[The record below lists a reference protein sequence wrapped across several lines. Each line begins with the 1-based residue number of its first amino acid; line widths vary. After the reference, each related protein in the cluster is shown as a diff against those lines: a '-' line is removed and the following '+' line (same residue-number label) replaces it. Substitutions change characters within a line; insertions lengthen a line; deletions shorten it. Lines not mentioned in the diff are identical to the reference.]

1 MVKITNVPRVIVM
14 HTCCVQKV
22 PDRYIMKK
30 WSKGIKEIQ
39 SNELI
44 VEGGMKDTAV
54 CSSVWRMQMGRK
66 MNALLTAS
74 QMNKEARLLCE
85 EYFSKLQELIE
96 VEVGS
101 VYVEGD
107 VQQDGS
113 SSAKIVIPENV
124 TGVQESSKM
133 TNVEVQRST
142 KGVPQNIDAVL
153 NGVPLCMN
161 VPSGGS
167 SSQGN
172 VVPTLNLLS
181 NSNPNDPSLRQSTI
195 AAVGYYLPF
204 YFDPRTAGGLTPM
217 ICQSF
222 IGQTPINGVCNQ
234 SCNNDV

>member
-1 MVKITNVPRVIVM
+1 MHSDTSNRVFRVSGVSCLEESWGQGLDGYTFEHNVILNIDKGFIDCTYQKFTEIGLLCSHCLRVL

-22 PDRYIMKK
+22 PDRYIMKR

-113 SSAKIVIPENV
+113 SSAKIVLNPPGSREK
-124 TGVQESSKM
+124 G
-133 TNVEVQRST
+133 QRNKRLKST
-142 KGVPQNIDAVL
+142 CEKK
-153 NGVPLCMN
+153 
-161 VPSGGS
+161 
-167 SSQGN
+167 
-172 VVPTLNLLS
+172 
-181 NSNPNDPSLRQSTI
+181 
-195 AAVGYYLPF
+195 
-204 YFDPRTAGGLTPM
+204 
-217 ICQSF
+217 
-222 IGQTPINGVCNQ
+222 CNQ
-234 SCNNDV
+234 AKARKKKKLSTHSIINEEVLPKVWQLL

>member
-1 MVKITNVPRVIVM
+1 MVKITNVPRVMWRWPFHRVM

-22 PDRYIMKK
+22 PDRYIMKR

-39 SNELI
+39 SNKLI

-54 CSSVWRMQMGRK
+54 CSSVWRMQIGRK

-113 SSAKIVIPENV
+113 SSL
-124 TGVQESSKM
+124 
-133 TNVEVQRST
+133 TNVEVQRSI
-142 KGVPQNIDAVL
+142 KGVPQNTDVL
-153 NGVPLCMN
+153 LVQNGVPLCMN

-172 VVPTLNLLS
+172 IVPTLNLLS
-181 NSNPNDPSLRQSTI
+181 NSNPNDPSLRESTI
-195 AAVGYYLPF
+195 AAVGYYSSF

-217 ICQSF
+217 IYQSF

-234 SCNNDV
+234 SCNNDAQLVDKY

>member
-1 MVKITNVPRVIVM
+1 
-14 HTCCVQKV
+14 
-22 PDRYIMKK
+22 
-30 WSKGIKEIQ
+30 
-39 SNELI
+39 
-44 VEGGMKDTAV
+44 
-54 CSSVWRMQMGRK
+54 

-74 QMNKEARLLCE
+74 QMNKEARLLYE

-113 SSAKIVIPENV
+113 SSAKIL
-124 TGVQESSKM
+124 

-142 KGVPQNIDAVL
+142 KGVPQNTDAVL
-153 NGVPLCMN
+153 VQNGVPLCMN

-195 AAVGYYLPF
+195 AAVGYYPPF

-217 ICQSF
+217 MYQSF
-222 IGQTPINGVCNQ
+222 IGQTPINGIVSKLEYNKEEVFASQNWEEHEFSAQVKVGCQDQKSVECSLLEFGAGNALMPQ
-234 SCNNDV
+234 LPFSNMHQRMQDH